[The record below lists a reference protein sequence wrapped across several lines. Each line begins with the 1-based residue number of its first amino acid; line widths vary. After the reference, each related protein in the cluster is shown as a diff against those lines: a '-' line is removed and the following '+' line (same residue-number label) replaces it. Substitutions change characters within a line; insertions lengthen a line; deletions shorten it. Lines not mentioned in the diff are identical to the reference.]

1 MSIAKNYFYNLLY
14 QIVTLIIPLVTIPY
28 ISRVL
33 GAEGIGINAYTNSI
47 IQYFILMGTIGI
59 TLYGNREIAYVRDD
73 KVKLSRTFWG
83 IFSLKCITTFIS
95 FVLFMLFL
103 IVVDEYHYIFLL
115 QSIFIIAAVVDIS
128 WLYMGLEDFKK
139 TVIRNLFVKI
149 IGVIC
154 IFLFV
159 KTSNDL
165 WKYVL
170 ILSMSQLLGHLS
182 LWFYLPKTV
191 NKIKLKWKDV
201 KRHLLPSLT
210 LFIPQIAIQIYIVLN
225 KTMLGILS
233 NVNEVGLFDNAD
245 KIVKIVLAI
254 VTALG
259 IVMLPRISNTFA
271 RGEIEQVKNYIYH
284 SFDFVTYLSIPLMF
298 GLAGIAIEFA
308 PWFFGP
314 EFTKTGII
322 ICIISPIIV
331 FIAWSNVLG
340 QQFLMPIGRIKGYT
354 VSVIIGAVVNFIF
367 NLLLIGRFHSIG
379 AAIATLI
386 AEFTVTTVQLYW
398 VRNDLQIKKLLHSSW
413 KYLISGI
420 IMYLI
425 VRYIGLSL
433 EDGIK
438 SIVIQI
444 IAGIIAYFGLLFLLK
459 SDLNK
464 KLFGVGLTYLRKII
478 SRQK

>member
-14 QIVTLIIPLVTIPY
+14 QMVTLILPLITIPY

-33 GAEGIGINAYTNSI
+33 GTEGVGINAYTNSI

-59 TLYGNREIAYVRDD
+59 TLYGNKEIAYVRDD

-83 IFSLKCITTFIS
+83 IFYLKCITTFIS
-95 FVLFMLFL
+95 YVLFMLFL
-103 IVVDEYHYIFLL
+103 IVVGEYHFIFLL
-115 QSIFIIAAVVDIS
+115 QSVFIIAAVVDIS
-128 WLYMGLEDFKK
+128 WLFMGLEDFKK
-139 TVIRNLFVKI
+139 TVMRNLFVKI

-191 NKIKLKWKDV
+191 NKIKLKWQDI
-201 KRHLLPSLT
+201 KRHLIPSLA
-210 LFIPQIAIQIYIVLN
+210 LFIPQFAIQLYIILN

-233 NVNEVGLFDNAD
+233 NLNEVGLFDNAD

-271 RGEIEQVKNYIYH
+271 RGEIEQVKNYIYN
-284 SFDFVTYLSIPLMF
+284 SFDFATYLSVPLMF
-298 GLAGIAIEFA
+298 GLGSIALEFA

-314 EFTKTGII
+314 EFTKTGIL

-331 FIAWSNVLG
+331 LIAWSNVLG
-340 QQFLMPIGRIKGYT
+340 QQFLMPVGRIKGYT
-354 VSVIIGAVVNFIF
+354 VSVIVGAVVNFTF

-386 AEFTVTTVQLYW
+386 AEFSVTSVQLYY
-398 VRNDLQIKKLLHSSW
+398 VRQDLQIKKLLHSTW

-425 VRYIGLSL
+425 VRYIGVAL
-433 EDGIK
+433 DGGVK

-444 IAGIIAYFGLLFLLK
+444 IGGIISYFVLLFLLK

-464 KLFGVGLTYLRKII
+464 KLFGVGLMYLLKVIR
-478 SRQK
+478 R